1 MKHTGPSRRNPSL
14 DEARHI
20 FHKAN
25 DHYETGFIT
34 WEYKKQLLELQ
45 WYLEEVIP
53 KCSVYAG
60 EEEWIAE
67 QKTDRAFSKIKNS

>member
-1 MKHTGPSRRNPSL
+1 MSRKNPAL

-25 DHYETGFIT
+25 DPYETGFIT

-45 WYLEEVIP
+45 WYLEEVLP

-60 EEEWIAE
+60 EPEWIAE
-67 QKTDRAFSKIKNS
+67 QNAERALKKISQSG

>member
-1 MKHTGPSRRNPSL
+1 MPTRNSAL

-34 WEYKKQLLELQ
+34 WEYKKQLLELL

-53 KCSVYAG
+53 QCSTYEG
-60 EEEWIAE
+60 EKEWIAE
-67 QKTDRAFSKIKNS
+67 QKTDRALKKIERSDLL

>member
-1 MKHTGPSRRNPSL
+1 MKNRNPAL

-25 DHYETGFIT
+25 DKYETGYVTF
-34 WEYKKQLLELQ
+34 EYKKQLLELK
-45 WYLEEVIP
+45 WYLEEVLP

-60 EEEWIAE
+60 ESEWIAE
-67 QKTDRAFSKIKNS
+67 QNAVRALKKISQSG

>member
-1 MKHTGPSRRNPSL
+1 MKHTGPSKRNPAL

-25 DHYETGFIT
+25 DPYETGFIT

-45 WYLEEVIP
+45 WYLEEV
-53 KCSVYAG
+53 SVVSM
-60 EEEWIAE
+60 
-67 QKTDRAFSKIKNS
+67 RAKKSGSQSKKLTRHSKK

>member
-1 MKHTGPSRRNPSL
+1 MKGPVPTRNSAL

-20 FHKAN
+20 FHKAT

-34 WEYKKQLLELQ
+34 WEYKKQLLELL

-53 KCSVYAG
+53 QCSTYSG

-67 QKTDRAFSKIKNS
+67 QKTDQAFRKIKNS